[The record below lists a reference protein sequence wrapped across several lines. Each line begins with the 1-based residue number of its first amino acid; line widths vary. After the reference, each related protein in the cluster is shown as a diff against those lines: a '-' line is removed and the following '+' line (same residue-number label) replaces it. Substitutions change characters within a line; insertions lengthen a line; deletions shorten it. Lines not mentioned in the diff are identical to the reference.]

1 MVYGATVAFNPDSG
15 YDLISRLLAIV
26 ILGGMG
32 SIGGAMLSAVGLL
45 VLADV
50 VAYAWSPVWSVLVFY
65 AAMLLVLSLRPNGLF
80 GARAVRAQ

>member
-1 MVYGATVAFNPDSG
+1 MRRHGLWRDDSG

-32 SIGGAMLSAVGLL
+32 SIGGAMASAVLLL

-50 VAYAWSPVWSVLVFY
+50 VAVAWAPVWSILVFF
-65 AAMLLVLSLRPNGLF
+65 AAILLVLSVRPEGLF
-80 GARAVRAQ
+80 GARAGRAQ